1 MTERIPRVAYLA
13 AAGLGVLVLLL
24 AALRRPGYFT
34 TDVYL
39 GGLVLLEL
47 LAAAIWMYRKV
58 FFPLVLVAFLFAG
71 VDLPVGAFWTQARWL
86 FLILGAVVGS
96 LQMLKERSHSYGLFH
111 FAATFAVLASL
122 ISAAVSQYPSVAL
135 LKALSFGLLFL
146 YAATGAR
153 LAVAGRESRFFTG
166 LLTGFELFVGV
177 NAAFYAVGIEAM
189 GNPNSLGAAMGV
201 AAAPI
206 LLWGALL
213 DEPRWVHHRRWL
225 LYGICM
231 YLTFYSHSRAGMGA
245 ALISSG
251 LLCIALRK
259 YKMVASGAAIIVIL
273 IAAGAILR
281 PEAMSRAASSFTT
294 SVVFKNSGEG
304 GLLASRET
312 PWKAALD
319 SINNHF
325 WFGTG
330 LGTTE
335 NPAGPIGKAGM
346 FSSNTDTTTENGSS
360 YLAILAGAGMIGAFP
375 FLILL
380 LLLVGRI
387 GRTVSWMLSTGNPC
401 HPAVPLAVVVLA
413 GLIHAGF
420 EDWLFAPGYYL
431 CVFYWSL
438 AFVFVD
444 MAPSSVP
451 SIVSA
456 MRFRVVPQGLGGVVS
471 SR

>member
-1 MTERIPRVAYLA
+1 MTERIPKVAYLA
-13 AAGLGVLVLLL
+13 AAGLGVLLVLMV
-24 AALRRPGYFT
+24 ALRRPGYVT

-39 GGLVLLEL
+39 GGMVLLEL
-47 LAAAIWMYRKV
+47 LAAAVWMYRKV
-58 FFPLVLVAFLFAG
+58 FFPLVLGAFLFAG

-122 ISAAVSQYPSVAL
+122 VSAAVSQYPSVAL
-135 LKALSFGLLFL
+135 LKALSFALLFL

-153 LAVAGRESRFFTG
+153 LAVTGRESQFFTG
-166 LLTGFELFVGV
+166 LLTGLELFVG
-177 NAAFYAVGIEAM
+177 ATAMLYAVGIEAM
-189 GNPNSLGAAMGV
+189 GNPNSLGAVMAV

-213 DEPRWVHHRRWL
+213 DEPRWVHRRRWVS
-225 LYGICM
+225 YGICM
-231 YLTFYSHSRAGMGA
+231 CLIFYSHSRAGMGA

-251 LLCIALRK
+251 LLCLALRK
-259 YKMVASGAAIIVIL
+259 YRMVASGTAITIIL
-273 IAAGAILR
+273 LAAGAILR
-281 PEAMSRAASSFTT
+281 PEAMSRAASMFTT

-304 GLLASRET
+304 GLLASRES

-319 SINNHF
+319 TINNHF

-330 LGTTE
+330 LGTAE
-335 NPAGPIGKAGM
+335 NPAGPTGKAGM
-346 FSSNTDTTTENGSS
+346 FSSSSQVSTENGSS
-360 YLAILAGAGMIGAFP
+360 YLAILAGNGMIGTFP

-380 LLLVGRI
+380 LWLLGAI
-387 GRTVSWMLSTGNPC
+387 SRTFLWIWSTGNPC
-401 HPAVPLAVVVLA
+401 HPAVPLAMVALT

-438 AFVFVD
+438 AFVFMD
-444 MAPSSVP
+444 NAPLSAP
-451 SIVSA
+451 RISA
-456 MRFRVVPQGLGGVVS
+456 MRFRAMPRGLGGVAS
-471 SR
+471 NR